1 MHYPR
6 VTQKIQQTTSLVS
19 IPMNL
24 VIQNLEGVERI
35 ERLYQ
40 GKDPRGTDNN
50 AALMDGAFTLNT
62 ERDYNI

>member
-1 MHYPR
+1 
-6 VTQKIQQTTSLVS
+6 
-19 IPMNL
+19 MNL

-40 GKDPRGTDNN
+40 GKDPRGMDNN